1 MKICTK
7 CNINKDLIEFYKDKS
22 KKSGYKPSCK
32 ECERKLSIISSR
44 NYKKNNKEK
53 VNEYFKQYREK
64 NREVMNERSKKYNSE
79 NKELIKERKKEFNKN
94 NKVKINKT
102 RKIYR
107 EKNKEKINEKNRVFQ
122 RHKMKTDFLFKL
134 KTNIRN
140 SINISFNKKNILK
153 ENRTTV
159 ILGCTFLEF
168 KIYIE
173 SKFESWMTWNNHGKY
188 NGTLNFGWDLDHI
201 IPISKALTKED
212 LLKLNHFS
220 NFQPLC
226 SKINRDIK
234 KNN

>member
-1 MKICTK
+1 
-7 CNINKDLIEFYKDKS
+7 
-22 KKSGYKPSCK
+22 
-32 ECERKLSIISSR
+32 
-44 NYKKNNKEK
+44 
-53 VNEYFKQYREK
+53 
-64 NREVMNERSKKYNSE
+64 
-79 NKELIKERKKEFNKN
+79 
-94 NKVKINKT
+94 
-102 RKIYR
+102 
-107 EKNKEKINEKNRVFQ
+107 
-122 RHKMKTDFLFKL
+122 
-134 KTNIRN
+134 
-140 SINISFNKKNILK
+140 
-153 ENRTTV
+153 V